1 MPVLLL
7 GLASLISCSKET
19 PETPQPGPQQP
30 LGGYAKPNGILVL
43 NQGARPLENS
53 TITYI
58 APDGTIEENIYHN
71 ANGTFF
77 GNEAQDL
84 YMYNGKVYILSNGLY
99 TPGGVKPDG
108 VLVIADAQTMKLEKA
123 YQMNE
128 LRFKRPEGSLD
139 KDEYLP
145 LTTPLE
151 NIAVLDE
158 RNIFISDEQ
167 GFFRFDST
175 TGELNLIEGS
185 YHFGNQGSTIE
196 GVASGRGILRVGDHL
211 YCGGGGFWET
221 TRLIEFS
228 KGENKATR
236 ILPDLKGDF
245 ISGLCRT
252 GEREIMLATCGRKGD
267 KKSYLYFVDL
277 DSWTITKEKQISED
291 ISAEFFNTS
300 GITLAGDYIYYAAG
314 TTKIRRLSLKTWQAE
329 DYIDTTKDA
338 PLGIY
343 LNCNVYADPT
353 NNYLYVA
360 VSDVYE
366 EGKSPT
372 NNYLLVYDCNGEKAQ
387 LVKNIHNQTNYTI
400 GVFPINKFSNY

>member
-19 PETPQPGPQQP
+19 PETPQTGPQQP

-151 NIAVLDE
+151 NVAVLDE